1 MTHQNITPNTMKKTG
16 VIIGRF
22 QVPDL
27 RLHPGYIFLLDAI
40 AHSDRLIVL
49 VGSAPVVSKRN
60 PLQFYHIE
68 AMFKEYNPNIE
79 VHELKDVLGNDLWV
93 QNVDALIDSVIDHGD
108 ESVTLYGSRD
118 SFIPTYT
125 THMGKFPTVQLIE
138 PAIFSATE
146 VRQAIKVSKATSV
159 DIRFGII
166 HATLNQFN
174 KAFSTVDAILR
185 RVNPV
190 TNQAEFLVG
199 QKASERNTNQ
209 WRFPGGFFDVGDKR
223 SVVAASRE
231 VSEETLLDVPA
242 DSFRIVSDIEVN
254 DWRMWGTGDSI
265 KTVICTANI
274 AYDEAVATNVEQA
287 GGDDLPFIKWVPQN
301 EMSEV
306 LQEIHKPLWE
316 DYQSYRL
323 QPIRPMAVNQ

>member
-1 MTHQNITPNTMKKTG
+1 MKKTG
-16 VIIGRF
+16 IIIGRF

-27 RLHPGYIFLLDAI
+27 RLHPGYVFLLNAI
-40 AHSDRLIVL
+40 AHCERLIVL

-60 PLQFYHIE
+60 PLQYYHIK
-68 AMFKEYNPNIE
+68 AMFNEYNPAIE
-79 VHELKDVLGNDLWV
+79 VHELKDVLGNELWV
-93 QNVDALIDSVIDHGD
+93 QNVDAIVNSLIDHGNED
-108 ESVTLYGSRD
+108 VVLYGSRD
-118 SFIPTYT
+118 SFIPTYMA
-125 THMGKFPTVQLIE
+125 HMGKFPTVQLVE

-146 VRQAIKVSKATSV
+146 VRQAIKGSKASSI

-166 HATLNQFN
+166 HVILNQYN

-190 TNQAEFLVG
+190 TNQSEFLVG

-231 VSEETLLDVPA
+231 VSEETLLQVAA

-274 AYDEAVATNVEQA
+274 SYDEAAATNVEQP
-287 GGDDLPFIKWVPQN
+287 GGDDLPFIKWVPQDSVMN
-301 EMSEV
+301 C
-306 LQEIHKPLWE
+306 LQEIHQPLWE

-323 QPIRPMAVNQ
+323 QPIQLTTVTQ